1 MVGMDQQSA
10 QVMTEVLTTTVCLHV
25 VYVPMDLA

>member
-10 QVMTEVLTTTVCLHV
+10 QVTTEVLTTTFCLHV
-25 VYVPMDLA
+25 VYVCMDLA